1 MLYLPRLRISDTENE
16 ELALVTR
23 RVKLFVISTDG
34 LQLLIELE
42 FYFNFEEREKRE
54 TRERSF

>member
-1 MLYLPRLRISDTENE
+1 MPRLRISDTENE